1 MMTVILDDG
10 MNSEVVI
17 FGEYVC
23 FDDKAIH
30 MDQLTDQ
37 AKSLGLSKKGAS
49 NLLRFCQEN
58 LPEKDEEQFFS
69 ETELSNIEWK
79 AVARLTKRIEN
90 IWLLINRRA
99 NIKELAQNPFVEW
112 GMFANLYKRQKEL
125 APLGKKLIHEMLPK
139 APLSVVEEWLQDDVQ
154 DIFCLLGL
162 VDNPL
167 LTEEHMLRLVAFNSS
182 AIKQALSKRNELPQS
197 VVSLLAKEDDADIL
211 IELSKRE
218 LPLEIIQVLLDKQI
232 PEVTLSVV
240 QHQVLPQPLIEE
252 IVALND
258 YDVLAEIAKKPMK
271 EIGLEISKKL
281 ADCPYQLVRANLAQS
296 TYATTIVKNLSRD
309 IHPMVRASVG
319 LNKSVKD
326 SGVVQSI
333 IFQALLHDDD
343 PAVQLYLAEHCD
355 DVNVLEALSQHPCL
369 HVRLALSKRQ
379 DLSSATIENLAK
391 DKSIQVKVNLAK
403 RKDLPLSIVN
413 KLREDKSKSV
423 IDAIT
428 SNVNYV
434 FFKVTTKSKS

>member
-112 GMFANLYKRQKEL
+112 GMLANLYRRQKEL

-139 APLSVVEEWLQDDVQ
+139 APLSVVEEWLHVQ

-162 VDNPL
+162 VENPL

-182 AIKQALSKRNELPQS
+182 AIKQALSRRDELPQS
-197 VVSLLAKEDDADIL
+197 VIEKLAKEDDADIL

-218 LPLEIIQVLLDKQI
+218 LPLEIVQVLLDKQI

-240 QHQVLPQPLIEE
+240 QHQVLPQSLIEE
-252 IVALND
+252 IVAVND
-258 YDVLAEIAKKPMK
+258 YDVLAEIAKKPMA

-296 TYATTIVKNLSRD
+296 TYATTIAKNLSRD
-309 IHPMVRASVG
+309 IHPMVRASVA

-326 SGVVQSI
+326 LGVIQSI

-355 DVNVLEALSQHPCL
+355 DVNVLEALSQHHCL
-369 HVRLALSKRQ
+369 YVRLALSKRQ
-379 DLSSATIENLAK
+379 DLSQLTIENLAK
-391 DKSIQVKVNLAK
+391 DKSIQVKINLAK

-423 IDAIT
+423 VDAIT
-428 SNVNYV
+428 SNVSYV
-434 FFKVTTKSKS
+434 FLK

>member
-1 MMTVILDDG
+1 M
-10 MNSEVVI
+10 
-17 FGEYVC
+17 
-23 FDDKAIH
+23 
-30 MDQLTDQ
+30 
-37 AKSLGLSKKGAS
+37 
-49 NLLRFCQEN
+49 
-58 LPEKDEEQFFS
+58 
-69 ETELSNIEWK
+69 
-79 AVARLTKRIEN
+79 ARLTKRIEN

-112 GMFANLYKRQKEL
+112 GMLANLYKRQKEL

-139 APLSVVEEWLQDDVQ
+139 APLSVVEEWLHVQ

-162 VDNPL
+162 VENPL
-167 LTEEHMLRLVAFNSS
+167 LTEEHMLRLIAFNSS
-182 AIKQALSKRNELPQS
+182 AIKQALSKRDELPQS
-197 VVSLLAKEDDADIL
+197 IIEQLAKEDDADIL
-211 IELSKRE
+211 IELSQRE
-218 LPLEIIQVLLDKQI
+218 LPLEIVQVLLDKQI

-240 QHQVLPQPLIEE
+240 QHQTLPQSLIEE

-296 TYATTIVKNLSRD
+296 TYATTIAKSLARD
-309 IHPMVRASVG
+309 VHPMVRASVG

-355 DVNVLEALSQHPCL
+355 DVNVLEALSQHHCL

-434 FFKVTTKSKS
+434 FLK

>member
-1 MMTVILDDG
+1 MTVTLNDA
-10 MNSEVVI
+10 MNTEVVI
-17 FGEYVC
+17 FGEYIC
-23 FDDKAIH
+23 FDDKVIH
-30 MDQLTDQ
+30 MDQLTAQ
-37 AKSLGLSKKGAS
+37 AKSLGLSKKEAS

-58 LPEKDEEQFFS
+58 LSEKDEEQFFS

-112 GMFANLYKRQKEL
+112 EMLATLYKRQKEL

-162 VDNPL
+162 VENPL

-182 AIKQALSKRNELPQS
+182 AIKQALSRRDECPQS
-197 VVSLLAKEDDADIL
+197 VIEKLAKEDDADIL

-343 PAVQLYLAEHCD
+343 PAVQLYLAEHCN

-434 FFKVTTKSKS
+434 FLK